1 MLTAD
6 PDIVLTAARA
16 DGEVG
21 RGPPAPEDRGHHG
34 QERALPQDVHRVRQE
49 LRHGHE
55 HHQHALHKELQVR
68 RHS

>member
-49 LRHGHE
+49 L
-55 HHQHALHKELQVR
+55 
-68 RHS
+68 